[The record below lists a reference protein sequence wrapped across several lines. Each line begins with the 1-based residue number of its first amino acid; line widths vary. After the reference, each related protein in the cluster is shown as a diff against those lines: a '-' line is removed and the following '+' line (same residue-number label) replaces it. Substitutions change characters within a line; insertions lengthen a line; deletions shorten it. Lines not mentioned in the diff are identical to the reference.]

1 MLAQSSAHEMAERLD
16 IEDFFRE
23 MDHDLCQYPYAFRK
37 SGFTCRITMKNWREQ
52 DFQSLSERE
61 SSRHGLLNF
70 KCLMTNHATFETQL
84 EHVSASR
91 VHA

>member
-1 MLAQSSAHEMAERLD
+1 MAERLD

-23 MDHDLCQYPYAFRK
+23 IDPDLCQYAYTFRG
-37 SGFTCRITMKNWREQ
+37 SCFTSNVTKKCWRGE
-52 DFQSLSERE
+52 DFQSLSEHK
-61 SSRHGLLNF
+61 SFCYGLVNF
-70 KCLMTNHATFETQL
+70 KCLMSNHAMFDTQL